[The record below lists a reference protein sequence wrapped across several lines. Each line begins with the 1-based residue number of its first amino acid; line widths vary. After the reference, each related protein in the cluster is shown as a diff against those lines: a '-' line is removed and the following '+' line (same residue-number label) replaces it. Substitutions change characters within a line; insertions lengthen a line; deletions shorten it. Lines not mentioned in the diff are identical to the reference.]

1 MDIPSGTYRLQL
13 HRGFTFADATA
24 LVDYLHDLGVSHC
37 YLSPITQARPGSIHG
52 YDVVN
57 HRAINPEL
65 GGEEKFREFAAR
77 LGESAMGLVADIVPN
92 HMAITDLA
100 NQWWQDVL
108 ENGPSSPYAEF
119 FDIDWSPPK
128 GDLANKLLLPVL
140 GDQYGR
146 VLENQEI
153 QVVYGSGSF
162 FARYHDHRFPLAPR
176 SLHWILKPALR
187 ALTQKLGDSHPDV
200 LEMESILNAVEHLPE
215 RIETDH
221 KKIRERRREIPVIQR
236 RISELYERS
245 AAARAAIDGSFED
258 INGIK
263 GQPRSFDRLEKLLE
277 DQAYRL
283 SFWKVASDEIN
294 YRRFFDINELAAIR
308 MEDRTVFAA
317 AHELILRLIGQGLIS
332 GLRIDH
338 VDGLLDPPQYLRRL
352 QRGVALCTSEH
363 NRLPDPERPIY
374 LVVEKIL
381 GINERLQDWPVHGT
395 TGYDFMNVV
404 ARLFVAAEN
413 HQRFRELYA
422 RFTGE
427 RDDFR
432 DILYESKKLVIRTAM
447 AGELA
452 VLARRLDRISEQHRW
467 SRDFTLN
474 SLAAALEELI
484 ACFPVYRSY
493 VRPETG
499 AVSEEDRQHIRT
511 AVRRAK
517 RRNPAISGS
526 IFDFIASVLL
536 LEHPAGLGEH
546 ERMER
551 AEFVLRFQQLT
562 APVMAKGF
570 EDTAL
575 YRYYPLA
582 SLNEVGGEP
591 ENFAVGVEEFHR
603 WNLRRLERWPDSMS
617 ATSTH
622 DSKRSEDTR
631 ARISVLSEIPD
642 EWEEA
647 ITRWYRMNAGARKRI
662 EEAEVPDPNEEYLLY
677 QTLVGIWPA
686 EKIEAAER
694 MELARRVQAYMDKA
708 VKEAKLHT
716 SWMNVNEERDHALNE
731 FLAAILA
738 EGSEFVDDLEK
749 FLARVA
755 RASALAALSQTL
767 LKIASPGVPD
777 FYQGTE
783 LWTLNLVDPDN
794 RRPVDFTLRRAMLGK
809 LRDSARRD
817 PMATVCHL
825 LRNLG
830 NGAIKMY
837 LTSRGLEFRRENHE
851 LFMRGEYV
859 PLDVI
864 GPRAPHVIAF
874 ARAHAGRRVLAVCGR
889 LFTALPEAPPLPVD
903 PKVWTDTFVSVG
915 DGDARFTN
923 VFSGATIRVV
933 KGSLALEEVFAQMPV
948 ALLESA

>member
-1 MDIPSGTYRLQL
+1 MNIPSATYRLQL
-13 HRGFTFADATA
+13 HRRFTFADAAA
-24 LVDYLHDLGVSHC
+24 LIDYLRDLGVSHC
-37 YLSPITQARPGSIHG
+37 YLSPITQARPGSTHG

-57 HRAINPEL
+57 HRVINPEL
-65 GGEEKFREFAAR
+65 GGEQGFDEFTGRLREC
-77 LGESAMGLVADIVPN
+77 GMGLVADLVPN
-92 HMAITDLA
+92 HMAITDPA

-119 FDIDWSPPK
+119 FDIDWNPPK
-128 GDLANKLLLPVL
+128 GDLANKVLLPVL

-153 QVVYGSGSF
+153 QVVYENGSF
-162 FARYHDHRFPLAPR
+162 FTRYYDHRFPLAPR

-187 ALTQKLGDSHPDV
+187 ALTQKLGDSHDDV
-200 LEMESILNAVEHLPE
+200 LEMESVLNAVEHLPE
-215 RIETDH
+215 RTETDH
-221 KKIRERRREIPVIQR
+221 KKVRERRREIPVIQR
-236 RISELYERS
+236 RISELYEKS
-245 AAARAAIDGSFED
+245 DAARAAIDGSLED

-317 AHELILRLIGQGLIS
+317 AHEMILRLIGRGLID

-338 VDGLLDPPQYLRRL
+338 VDGLLDPSQYLRRL
-352 QRGVALCTSEH
+352 QRGVALGTAES
-363 NRLPDPERPIY
+363 NRLPDPERLIY

-381 GINERLQDWPVHGT
+381 GLNERLQDWPVHGT
-395 TGYDFMNVV
+395 TGYDFMNMA
-404 ARLFVAAEN
+404 ARLFVVAE
-413 HQRFRELYA
+413 HRQRLRELYA
-422 RFTGE
+422 HFTGE
-427 RDDFR
+427 QADFR
-432 DILYESKKLVIRTAM
+432 DVVYESKKVVIRTAM

-474 SLAAALEELI
+474 SLASALEELI

-499 AVSEEDRQHIRT
+499 AVGDEDRQHIQT

-517 RRNPAISGS
+517 RRNPAISES

-536 LEHPAGLGEH
+536 LEHPGGLGDQ

-591 ENFAVGVEEFHR
+591 ENFAVGIEEFHR
-603 WNLRRLERWPDSMS
+603 SNQRRLERWPDSMS

-622 DSKRSEDTR
+622 DTKRSEDAR
-631 ARISVLSEIPD
+631 ARISALSEIPD
-642 EWEEA
+642 EWEAA
-647 ITRWYRMNAGARKRI
+647 IARWYRMNAGARKRI
-662 EEAEVPDPNEEYLLY
+662 EDAEVPDPNEEYLLY
-677 QTLVGIWPA
+677 QSLVGIWPA
-686 EKIEAAER
+686 QKIEAGERAE
-694 MELARRVQAYMDKA
+694 LTRRIQAYMDKA
-708 VKEAKLHT
+708 VREAKVNT
-716 SWMNVNEERDHALNE
+716 SWMNVNQEHDSALSE

-738 EGSEFVDDLEK
+738 EGSEFVADLEN
-749 FLARVA
+749 FVRPIA
-755 RASALAALSQTL
+755 RAGNLNALSQTL
-767 LKIASPGVPD
+767 LKIAAPGIPD
-777 FYQGTE
+777 FFQGTE
-783 LWTLNLVDPDN
+783 LWDLSLVDPDN
-794 RRPVDFTLRRAMLGK
+794 RRPVDFASRRAMLGK
-809 LRDSARRD
+809 IRESARRD
-817 PMATVCHL
+817 PTSTLCHL
-825 LRNLG
+825 LKNPG
-830 NGAIKMY
+830 NGAVKMY
-837 LTSRGLEFRRENHE
+837 VINRALECRRDNHE
-851 LFMRGEYV
+851 LFMRGEYL
-859 PLDVI
+859 PLDVM

-874 ARAHAGRRVLAVCGR
+874 ARAHGEKRVLVVCGR
-889 LFTALPEAPPLPVD
+889 FFMQLPQASPLPVD
-903 PKVWTDTFVSVG
+903 PRTWNDTSVNVG
-915 DGDARFTN
+915 ATHVRFRN
-923 VFSGATIRVV
+923 VFNGATIGAE
-933 KGSLALEEVFAQMPV
+933 KGSLRMEEVFAQMPV
-948 ALLESA
+948 ALLESV